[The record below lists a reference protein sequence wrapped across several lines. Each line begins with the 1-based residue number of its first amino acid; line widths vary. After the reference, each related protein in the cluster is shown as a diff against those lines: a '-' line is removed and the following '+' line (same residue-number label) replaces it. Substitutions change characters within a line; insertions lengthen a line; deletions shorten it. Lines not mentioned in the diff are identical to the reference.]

1 MENNLIVIYL
11 NCYNI
16 KQLSMF
22 IKRQWVLILPLFAII
37 MSGCPFP
44 PTDDAEPVTEYTP
57 LFMSREQLEVSVK
70 TQSVRQLN
78 KPGKMILYQNYI
90 FLNEMYEGIHVID
103 NSDPLSPQKITFISV
118 PGCID
123 MTIRSNKLIVDNAVD
138 LVVLNIENIQDVV
151 EMSRKKD
158 IFPEMTPPDF
168 GSIPDKYSK
177 KNRAE
182 GLIIVGWE
190 K

>member
-1 MENNLIVIYL
+1 
-11 NCYNI
+11 
-16 KQLSMF
+16 MF

-44 PTDDAEPVTEYTP
+44 PTDDMEPETIYTP
-57 LFMSREQLEVSVK
+57 LFMSRAQLEVSIK
-70 TQSVRQLN
+70 SQSVRTLEN
-78 KPGKMILYQNYI
+78 PGKMLLYQNYI
-90 FLNEMYEGIHVID
+90 FLNEKYEGIHVID
-103 NSDPLSPQKITFISV
+103 NSDPLFPQKITFISV

-138 LVVLNIENIQDVV
+138 LVVINIENIQEIT
-151 EMSRKKD
+151 EMTRQKD
-158 IFPEMTPPDF
+158 IFPEMNPPDL
-168 GSIPDKYSK
+168 GRIPDKYTK
-177 KNRAE
+177 ENRAE